1 MAKSDSFTSS
11 FPIWMPFISFYSLI
25 VRARISKT
33 LFNNV
38 GEKEHPCLVPDLV
51 LLHSFVEISKV
62 NLNNLRLI
70 AYISSSL
77 RVGRQCYGI

>member
-11 FPIWMPFISFYSLI
+11 FPIWMPFISFHSLI

-33 LFNNV
+33 MVNKID
-38 GEKEHPCLVPDLV
+38 EKQHPCLVPDLV
-51 LLHSFVEISKV
+51 LLHSFAEISKV
-62 NLNNLRLI
+62 SLNNLRLI

-77 RVGRQCYGI
+77 RVGRQCYGV